1 MSDDMNEN
9 ENEKLVSIF
18 EASSRRTS
26 GADCWDALREELAAW
41 SALEY
46 DWIAVSAFGDQIIH
60 TRSSP
65 LHAGSAV
72 YMLGP
77 DVSGPSSENP
87 NWPENLLYLAPSV
100 EEWLA
105 RVHRYGDEYS
115 VAPGSIAESLA
126 DPEAYRAIYRALNP
140 GLQW

>member
-1 MSDDMNEN
+1 MSDDMN

-18 EASSRRTS
+18 EPSSRVTS
-26 GADCWDALREELAAW
+26 GADHWDSLREEMAAW
-41 SALEY
+41 RNLEY
-46 DWIAVSAFGDQIIH
+46 EWIAVSAFMDQIIH

-65 LHAGSAV
+65 IHAGSAV

-77 DVSGPSSENP
+77 DVSGPTSENP
-87 NWPENLLYLAPSV
+87 DWPENLLYLAPSV

-105 RVHRYGDEYS
+105 RVQQYGDEYS

-126 DPEAYRAIYRALNP
+126 DPEEYCAIYRALNP
-140 GLQW
+140 GLPW